1 MELPLDIKRS
11 IRLFRPVETE
21 GLTLYPIPVSDYE
34 DYLIGKPAIG
44 MMQRSLPVAYLS
56 MPLLQAL
63 YQIDFEHR
71 VNGEAPEGWFYRTLL
86 FLSLSLRLEGM
97 KNGGNDLPFLL
108 YADPENPKKLK
119 EIRFFQNGEE
129 KKITPIMFSRLRP
142 ILAAQNAIELYGD
155 EVNPELVEAEAD
167 VAEAKSTK
175 LDFRI
180 EDMISGV
187 CALCGA
193 DESDVEAWP
202 IAKLMQRQK
211 SLRRVMDYMVC
222 AVAEGSGCSWKHGNP
237 QPNPWFDRISDESA
251 GVISMGDFAGGK
263 GYQAMQ
269 NAGANTPI

>member
-1 MELPLDIKRS
+1 MKLPLDIKRS

-21 GLTLYPIPVSDYE
+21 GLTLYPIMVSDYE

-187 CALCGA
+187 CAVRRRRKRRGNVANCEA
-193 DESDVEAWP
+193 DAEAKKPPARHGLHGLRRCRGKRMFVEA
-202 IAKLMQRQK
+202 RQP
-211 SLRRVMDYMVC
+211 
-222 AVAEGSGCSWKHGNP
+222 AAES
-237 QPNPWFDRISDESA
+237 
-251 GVISMGDFAGGK
+251 VV
-263 GYQAMQ
+263 
-269 NAGANTPI
+269 